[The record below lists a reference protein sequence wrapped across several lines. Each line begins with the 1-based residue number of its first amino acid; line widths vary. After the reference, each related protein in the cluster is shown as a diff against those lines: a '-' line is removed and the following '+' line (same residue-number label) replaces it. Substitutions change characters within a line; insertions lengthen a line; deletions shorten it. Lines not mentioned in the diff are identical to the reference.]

1 MLIMSNARICNIP
14 RALPPLLFP
23 HPSSFIPLPS
33 PHYGFILAKKRSK
46 SWKQNTSTKQAT
58 NQAAEVMRSPK
69 RRDDTL

>member
-1 MLIMSNARICNIP
+1 MLIMSNARICKIL
-14 RALPPLLFP
+14 RTLPPLLSSP
-23 HPSSFIPLPS
+23 HPSPMLWLL
-33 PHYGFILAKKRSK
+33 LAKKKSK

>member
-1 MLIMSNARICNIP
+1 MRVFVKYSEHSLPSSPLPIP
-14 RALPPLLFP
+14 PPLLW
-23 HPSSFIPLPS
+23 LL
-33 PHYGFILAKKRSK
+33 LAKKKSK

>member
-1 MLIMSNARICNIP
+1 MSNARICKIL
-14 RALPPLLFP
+14 RTLPPLLSSP
-23 HPSSFIPLPS
+23 HPSPLALAFIS
-33 PHYGFILAKKRSK
+33 QKKSK